1 MFLCITIFSAFTA
14 STEDLKRSD
23 SSDAGTETPKSEKS
37 SSGIQGNLS
46 RSNTVSEPPAAG
58 ATGSSTSSSRDA
70 FTSNRSA
77 TFPGYGADQSN
88 QVITQSSQQ

>member
-1 MFLCITIFSAFTA
+1 MFLCIIIYSAFTA

-37 SSGIQGNLS
+37 SSGTQGTLS
-46 RSNTVSEPPAAG
+46 RSITVSEPPTAG
-58 ATGSSTSSSRDA
+58 ATGSSTSSSRNTL
-70 FTSNRSA
+70 TSAKS
-77 TFPGYGADQSN
+77 FPPYVTDQPN